1 MRLSNYQMLRFGKE
15 DSDKDEIER
24 RDIIYQVYLGDRQI
38 WERSTDEDS
47 IVADKFLTV
56 TWHIVKDITLKST
69 SEATSMVGTID
80 WGDNSIDNWRSG
92 LSNTHN
98 YFLEGDYNINFFCNN
113 MLDDAAIARVE
124 EYSPYVT
131 EYKNELIGV
140 TVGTLPIAENRLG
153 SAIKGVFEDITT
165 IKSII
170 IAVGATN
177 VPQRAFY
184 NTGFETLTIPAARM
198 TEEEEEKQITIGDYA
213 FVSNDVKTIRVE
225 SNNIIIGTKGLG
237 YGTNGLVVDGLKFYC
252 YENSPAWNYA
262 TERGMNPIAIV

>member
-1 MRLSNYQMLRFGKE
+1 MLRFGKE

-47 IVADKFLTV
+47 VVADKFLTV

-98 YFLEGDYNINFFCNN
+98 YFLEGDYNINFFCKN
-113 MLDDAAIARVE
+113 MLDEAAIARVE
-124 EYSPYVT
+124 EYLPYTT

-140 TVGTLPIAENRLG
+140 TIGTLPIADHRLG
-153 SAIKGVFEDITT
+153 DITKGVFEDITT
-165 IKSII
+165 IKNITV
-170 IAVGATN
+170 AVGATE
-177 VPQRAFY
+177 VPKRAFY
-184 NTGFETLTIPAARM
+184 NTSFETLTIPAARFS
-198 TEEEEEKQITIGDYA
+198 EEEEEKLITIGERA

-225 SNNIIIGTKGLG
+225 SNRIDIGTQGLG
-237 YGTNGLVVDGLKFYC
+237 YGTNGLVVDDLKFYC

-262 TERGMNPIAIV
+262 ISNGITPIAII